1 MRLSLLVFLFCFGS
15 CRLVRLLFLFKRII
29 TTPLKVVRVVL
40 LLLLILQLF
49 FNLKHLSNGKC
60 F

>member
-1 MRLSLLVFLFCFGS
+1 MHLLLLFFRLFSGS
-15 CRLVRLLFLFKRII
+15 CRLVRLHSLFRKII
-29 TTPLKVVRVVL
+29 TTPPNRVRVVL
-40 LLLLILQLF
+40 LLLWILQQF